1 MLRAGSSDAS
11 GSFFVYPGKVID
23 FSDTASFFLYGVS
36 LLFCICCLM
45 DVLSILKAAESLYR
59 L

>member
-36 LLFCICCLM
+36 LLFAF
-45 DVLSILKAAESLYR
+45 AA
-59 L
+59 